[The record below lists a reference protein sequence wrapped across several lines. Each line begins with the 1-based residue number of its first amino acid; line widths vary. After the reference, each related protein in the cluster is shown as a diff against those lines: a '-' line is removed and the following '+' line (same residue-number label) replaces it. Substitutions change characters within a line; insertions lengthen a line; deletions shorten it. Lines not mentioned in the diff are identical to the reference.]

1 MQMTVVVATRNLA
14 VGAVI
19 LGGIVAGFSLNRLL
33 VDLPAWAILG
43 PEQWARFT
51 RNADLGKGLVVYPA
65 IGLAALVCS
74 LGAAVLAHFD
84 SSPKSAALPLY
95 LAGVT
100 AVIAFVVTRFLLAPE
115 ILNLRSDSPDF
126 THLQNAFVLTRHWW
140 HLKAGLHTITFV
152 CNVGGLM
159 ELMSR

>member
-1 MQMTVVVATRNLA
+1 LYWRRAVWRSELLSSVGLWQGSVSTGCWWTCLHGRISDQSSGPVLA
-14 VGAVI
+14 
-19 LGGIVAGFSLNRLL
+19 
-33 VDLPAWAILG
+33 
-43 PEQWARFT
+43 

-84 SSPKSAALPLY
+84 RSPKSAALPLY
-95 LAGVT
+95 LAAVT

-152 CNVGGLM
+152 CNVWGLI